1 MAKKK
6 KSAGKKKNTFMKPLQ
21 PSAAFAE
28 IVGWKPL
35 PRTAAVK
42 KLWAYIKKH
51 KLQDKKDKTL
61 VLAEK
66 ALAKVLPGA
75 KVSMFQ
81 MMKHLKKHLKP
92 V

>member
-6 KSAGKKKNTFMKPLQ
+6 KTKKNAFMNPLQ
-21 PSAAFAE
+21 PSAALGA
-28 IVGWKPL
+28 IVGGKPI
-35 PRTAAVK
+35 PRTKAVK

-51 KLQDKKDKTL
+51 KLQDKKDKTM

-66 ALAKVLPGA
+66 ALAKVLPGK

-92 V
+92 TK